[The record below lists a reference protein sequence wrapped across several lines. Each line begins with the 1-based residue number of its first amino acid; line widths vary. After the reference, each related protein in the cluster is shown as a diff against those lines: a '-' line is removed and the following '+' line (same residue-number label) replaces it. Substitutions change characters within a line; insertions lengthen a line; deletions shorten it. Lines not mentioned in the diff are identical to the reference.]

1 MKHCECRMLVSSG
14 AVGKQQ
20 EQRAFHLFTQHT
32 FPAFTT
38 DVFMKVCRRFH
49 VFALCTTTHC
59 HRNVAGALCWGQGW
73 RKEVIQYKSFSV
85 WRITQWRQ
93 MPKDDGMHK
102 QMAGGWRH
110 YGNIAENF
118 CNIFSVV
125 SLAMQMQIVKVYFFL
140 FFIYICHLT
149 ICRNFDIVFL
159 LLLFVCCTNT
169 TSFRS
174 IFNWNKTFYFQ
185 EYEIKQII
193 S

>member
-1 MKHCECRMLVSSG
+1 MKHCECRMLVSSR

-59 HRNVAGALCWGQGW
+59 HRNVAGALCWGHGW

-85 WRITQWRQ
+85 WQITQWRQ

-140 FFIYICHLT
+140 FSYISVIWQFVGTLT
-149 ICRNFDIVFL
+149 SFFCCCC
-159 LLLFVCCTNT
+159 LFVAGTQLHFSQYLIGIRLFISKNMK
-169 TSFRS
+169 S
-174 IFNWNKTFYFQ
+174 NK
-185 EYEIKQII
+185 
-193 S
+193 